1 MQKFWTLGLI
11 ALMVFGCATTKNLE
25 SAVGTWDFILK
36 GTPNG
41 DITGYFT
48 IVKDIDKYTGVIYS
62 NEGSNQ
68 LNNISIDN
76 ERLECNFNYQGY
88 KVVMEGDFD
97 GRSLDGKMTVD
108 YNDFPLTATK
118 RD

>member
-1 MQKFWTLGLI
+1 MQKIWISGLI
-11 ALMVFGCATTKNLE
+11 ALMVFGCATTKNVE
-25 SAVGTWDFILK
+25 SAVGTWDFLLK

-41 DITGYFT
+41 DIEGYFT
-48 IVKDIDKYTGVIYS
+48 IVKDIDKFTGVIYS

-68 LNNISIDN
+68 LNNISIED
-76 ERLECNFNYQGY
+76 EVLECNFNYQGY
-88 KVVMEGDFD
+88 KVDMQGSFEGKLFN
-97 GRSLDGKMTVD
+97 GKMTVE